1 MLSLRFQFLFA
12 ARARFA
18 LQHYQIW
25 NDVRGHAAL
34 DQTDVRGG
42 LFVDPAQLHRGQT
55 FGRDLDGRN
64 SILGRDAGVRFE
76 AVNSKLHVIRRRPFG
91 KQETRIV

>member
-18 LQHYQIW
+18 LQHHQIR

-34 DQTDVRGG
+34 DQADVRGG
-42 LFVDPAQLHRGQT
+42 FFVDAAELHRGQPL
-55 FGRDLDGRN
+55 GRDLDGRN
-64 SILGRDAGVRFE
+64 TVLGRDAGVRFQ
-76 AVNSKLHVIRRRPFG
+76 AVNSKLHVIGRRPFG
-91 KQETRIV
+91 EQETRIV